1 MLREHGMQT
10 SGRRR
15 ALVVDGSVVG
25 RMLATMMLA
34 DRDFDV
40 VEAGDAQAAL
50 DCLQGDCFD
59 LVLLD
64 SGLPGMSG
72 TALCQKV
79 RHELGM
85 VDLPIIGY
93 TARGDVTN
101 LALMRMAGF
110 NDFLIKPVSM
120 GALDLALGHTFAH

>member
-15 ALVVDGSVVG
+15 ALVVDGSMIG
-25 RMLATMMLA
+25 RLLAVTMLA
-34 DRDFDV
+34 DRNFDV
-40 VEAGDAQAAL
+40 VEAEDAQAAL
-50 DCLQGDCFD
+50 DCLQGDCYD
-59 LVLLD
+59 LMLLD
-64 SGLPGMSG
+64 SGLPGNSG
-72 TALCQKV
+72 IALCHKI

-93 TARGDVTN
+93 TARGDITD

-110 NDFLIKPVSM
+110 NDFLVKPVSM
-120 GALDLALGHTFAH
+120 GALDQALRHSLAH

>member
-1 MLREHGMQT
+1 MRRESGTQA

-15 ALVVDGSVVG
+15 ALVVDGSMVG
-25 RMLATMMLA
+25 RLLAAMMLA
-34 DRDFDV
+34 DRDFEV
-40 VEAGDAQAAL
+40 VEAGDAQSAL
-50 DCLQGDCFD
+50 DRLQAECFD

-64 SGLPGMSG
+64 AGLPGMPG

-93 TARGDVTN
+93 TAQGDVTS
-101 LALMRMAGF
+101 LARMRMAGF
-110 NDFLIKPVSM
+110 NDFLIKPVSV
-120 GALDLALGHTFAH
+120 GALDLALSNALA